1 MFFRGKQPEASIWRR
16 FRASTDGFT
25 FTQEEGV
32 YTAHIVANAER
43 VVDLMWT
50 MTEMLSPAVDLYID
64 DLRSGRKWK
73 GEALP
78 LPDVRDTIARLKLLL
93 ARFGGVETSVYT
105 PEDQLSL
112 NPHLELYIYSRSDKW
127 LYLLEG
133 RGLEEQKRVIRH
145 LRTHG
150 PMSRTA
156 LAAELQV
163 SGAKLTKLSRG
174 LLTLDLIEEVHGPS
188 RPREPTCSAPSR

>member
-1 MFFRGKQPEASIWRR
+1 
-16 FRASTDGFT
+16 
-25 FTQEEGV
+25 V
-32 YTAHIVANAER
+32 AHIVANAER

-50 MTEMLSPAVDLYID
+50 MTELLSPAVDLYID

-93 ARFGGVETSVYT
+93 ARFGGVELSVYT

-112 NPHLELYIYSRSDKW
+112 NPHLELFIFSRSDRW

-133 RGLEEQKRVIRH
+133 RGLEEQTR
-145 LRTHG
+145 LRQKSWKINRQSFPAAPDLVNAVAT
-150 PMSRTA
+150 
-156 LAAELQV
+156 AAERLALQRV
-163 SGAKLTKLSRG
+163 
-174 LLTLDLIEEVHGPS
+174 
-188 RPREPTCSAPSR
+188 